1 MTDVSFVALDEFLSK
16 IIESLKVIAGVS
28 DLVRLKSKP
37 LNRLFYRSKVDFFL
51 GLRIRII
58 IS

>member
-1 MTDVSFVALDEFLSK
+1 MTDVSFVTFDEFLSK

-37 LNRLFYRSKVDFFL
+37 FNRFFD
-51 GLRIRII
+51 
-58 IS
+58 